1 MVQAIKI
8 LDRRADTMFKCQ
20 SQTTERAT
28 IGPVKTLLRLLLS
41 RDAGITFLRSQ
52 HENKAS
58 SKEKRLKLK
67 FQKEA

>member
-1 MVQAIKI
+1 
-8 LDRRADTMFKCQ
+8 MFKCR
-20 SQTTERAT
+20 SQIIERAT
-28 IGPVKTLLRLLLS
+28 IGPVKTVLRLLLS

-52 HENKAS
+52 DENTAS